1 MRLLFVIALLL
12 PVAASL
18 SAIDVAS
25 VSSTAILA
33 DGMPK
38 KLSEFGFFAG
48 AADTPSP
55 DLIPYDLA
63 TPLFSDY
70 AEKQRFIYLPKG
82 ANISVGDGFGRV
94 TFPIGAAIVKS
105 FGYPADSGKLKIIE
119 TRVLLHRADGWVAL
133 PYVWNAD
140 GSDADL
146 RIGGM
151 RRDISFT
158 LPGALPRQVSYSV
171 PNKNQ
176 CKQCHSSAGDI
187 QPIGPLLGNMRFNS
201 AADKRRFLTGTDKAG
216 AAKSMPAWND
226 TKFAS
231 IKQRAQSYL
240 YVNCAHC
247 HRPTGSASN
256 SGLFFD
262 ETAIGPTAQGIGKH
276 PVAAGRGSGGLEFV
290 IVPGKPEQSILLY
303 RLESLDPGV
312 AMPELGRASVHK
324 EGADLLRQWIA
335 EMPES

>member
-1 MRLLFVIALLL
+1 MRLLLAIALLL
-12 PVAASL
+12 PIAASL
-18 SAIDVAS
+18 SAQNAS
-25 VSSTAILA
+25 TVSSAMVLA
-33 DGMPK
+33 DSTPK
-38 KLSEFGFFAG
+38 KLSEFGFFAD

-55 DLIPYDLA
+55 DLIPYSLA

-82 ANISVGDGFGRV
+82 TKVSVGDGFGRI
-94 TFPIGAAIVKS
+94 TFPVGAAIIKS
-105 FGYPADSGKLKIIE
+105 FGYLGAQGKLKIIE

-146 RIGGM
+146 RVGGT
-151 RRDISFT
+151 RTSVSFASPSGASQQISY
-158 LPGALPRQVSYSV
+158 AV

-176 CKQCHSSAGDI
+176 CKQCHSSAGNI
-187 QPIGPLLGNMRFNS
+187 QPIGPLLGNMRFGN
-201 AADKRRFLTGTDKAG
+201 AADRSRFLKGAGTLLAPKI
-216 AAKSMPAWND
+216 MPAWD
-226 TKFAS
+226 DAKSAS
-231 IKQRAQSYL
+231 VAQRAQSYL

-256 SGLFFD
+256 SGLYFD
-262 ETAIGPTAQGIGKH
+262 ESAIGPTAQGIGKH
-276 PVAAGRGSGGLEFV
+276 PVAAGRGSGGLEYV
-290 IVPGKPEQSILLY
+290 IVPGEPEQSILLY
-303 RLESLDPGV
+303 RLKSLDPGV

-335 EMPES
+335 EMPKS

>member
-1 MRLLFVIALLL
+1 MRLLAFTALLL
-12 PVAASL
+12 TVTASL
-18 SAIDVAS
+18 SAQNSVS
-25 VSSTAILA
+25 VSSTTILA
-33 DGMPK
+33 EASPP
-38 KLSEFGFFAG
+38 KLSQFGFFNG
-48 AADTPSP
+48 AASRPSP
-55 DLIPYDLA
+55 ELISYSLA

-82 ANISVGDGFGRV
+82 AKVSIGDGFGRV
-94 TFPIGAAIVKS
+94 SFPVGTAIVKS
-105 FGYPADSGKLKIIE
+105 FGYPDGQGKLKVIE
-119 TRVLLHRADGWVAL
+119 TRVLLNRADGWTAL

-151 RRDISFT
+151 RSNVTFT
-158 LPGALPRQVSYSV
+158 SASGEPRQISYAV

-176 CKQCHSSAGDI
+176 CKQCHNSAGRI
-187 QPIGPLLGNMRFNS
+187 EPIGPLLGNMRFQS
-201 AADKRRFLTGTDKAG
+201 ALDKQRFLNG
-216 AAKSMPAWND
+216 AAQSVPARIMPAWD
-226 TKFAS
+226 DAKSATIA
-231 IKQRAQSYL
+231 QRAQSYL

-276 PVAAGRGSGGLEFV
+276 PVAAGRGSGGFEYV
-290 IVPGKPEQSILLY
+290 IAPGKPEQSILLH

-312 AMPELGRASVHK
+312 AMPELGRASVHR
-324 EGADLLRQWIA
+324 EGADLLRQWIK
-335 EMPES
+335 EMPAG